1 MHHRTICH
9 LDDRFQTPLSAP
21 SDPEPSNENT
31 TVCHEPQFFGRHGL
45 FWHSCILTSLCPTGR
60 IKGCDH
66 RGACFDTND
75 CRMDHHQYHRGSDS
89 LEGESLF
96 SDSTRFFH
104 SRYMIHMLRAIL

>member
-1 MHHRTICH
+1 MHHRPIFQ

-45 FWHSCILTSLCPTGR
+45 CWHSCILTSLCPTGR

-66 RGACFDTND
+66 SGACFDTND
-75 CRMDHHQYHRGSDS
+75 CRMNRHQYHRGSDS

-96 SDSTRFFH
+96 SDLTWLFLYGFPSHRLL
-104 SRYMIHMLRAIL
+104 SS